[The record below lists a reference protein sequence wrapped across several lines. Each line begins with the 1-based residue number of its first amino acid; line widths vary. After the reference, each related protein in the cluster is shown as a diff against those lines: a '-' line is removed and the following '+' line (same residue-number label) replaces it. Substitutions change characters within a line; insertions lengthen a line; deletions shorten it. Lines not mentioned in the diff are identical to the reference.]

1 MGGGGRFVT
10 EAMGGGGATD
20 ASMQRLPRVVD
31 TTAGA
36 QAGPDQ
42 SMVFADVV
50 QRDDRQPVSDIKF
63 VTFTGGDQEIVLVR
77 NTGGWMR
84 MRPTVGIGPSTPG
97 DPKVLEEILDGTPL
111 DSAGPA
117 DASVGAASLRQ
128 WVAHGRKRSSVKLS
142 NYAIQHA
149 EERADFNVTGDA
161 TTSEEP
167 YGIAFDETNALL
179 YTVTKQGGVYAED
192 TTAPDALVETA
203 SIDLS
208 SYFLPGEYLIDVAVW
223 NGVGEE
229 VVVVLST
236 QRLFTLD
243 ASTLAVLG
251 QTTSVGVW
259 GTNATFSALVLTTLD
274 KLVVHKNATGD
285 VVAFVQVQARGYEI
299 APQTRPFGRVI
310 VACDLDLAGG
320 YSGPTF
326 TTATPRVYNP
336 YPTAP
341 SGWAAY
347 LASNPSLD
355 KTDFSVW
362 DFALADNGGTNYLYV
377 CHGKMRQVR
386 RLTVTN
392 VLGAGF
398 TVGAIIPCHPNY
410 SATPAS
416 NTAERI
422 VNIAVDPA
430 DYERF
435 IIFEYETSIRVVVL
449 NAGLETVNTNN
460 AHASEV
466 VNKGAAKR
474 VPVMLLAGPLTVA
487 WMFDLY
493 QVKYV
498 RKGFSF
504 ETANPVLSVEKFWT
518 YAMDGIAPVPSLD
531 AVYTLTFGGVIPYTR
546 ATSSDPFQSLAAGY
560 QPSLGNDGVH
570 ADRHSNTEQIDALE
584 DFPTPGDVSLVTA
597 CGEGGFMF
605 YTVNTVSKAVNAP
618 DFVPQPAE
626 YAAVVGGPLDG
637 WTNSGPGDFY
647 SNNALLRVIDGETYV
662 LQDIT
667 NFVTQEWALLAWR
680 YNAGTWDFVTAV
692 VVPTNYSSTAIP
704 LTFAMHV
711 TEDLSGRQFC
721 FIGTQRSGSN
731 TADGHLMVF
740 RIDQLTASDTITL
753 VEQHDLTGSYNKI
766 GGLASSGDT
775 LFVAVRAPTGTAYTG
790 RVVSYDFDTLT
801 GVVDIN
807 NPKQAIDAGQN
818 TLPEFADW
826 KMPWCL
832 RFLQTDAGTGAGIL
846 CLGSSSGTYV
856 EFGYDPANGSTATAT
871 FTSNIQP
878 NGYDGFAYW
887 TYNEAGS
894 SQVFSTAPQAFSSGS
909 VTATMLGQATGLVL
923 GTTYEVRVNA
933 YHSRGP
939 FANRVVVGSTVTFQ
953 TPVSASTAPPNAV
966 TLPPSNIGGSTARLA
981 GRVNP
986 NGEDTVAVFLL
997 TGPSGQTTTTEQE
1010 LGSGFDPILVEQ
1022 DVSGLIENSQYVYQ
1036 IRATNHNNQAATGNA
1051 ISFVT
1056 LEGSGTPV
1064 IVSVIFPTQYIT
1076 LNGANCRVRFD
1087 PNGSACQIRVDWGTS
1102 SGTYTDSTDAVVTEN
1117 DSVIDVPI
1125 TGLSPSTQYFVRVS
1139 ILSLEGLGNYV
1150 FPTETTFTTISTAN
1164 APTCL
1169 TALPT
1174 DIRDN
1179 SAIFNAYV
1187 DPNTVSTSVEFEYW
1201 DDETGDDPVHL
1212 TIPAT
1217 ATSSSGSQVTLSA
1230 TALNLQPFHRYAVVA
1245 RATNAAGSSTGQPL
1259 KFRTMGGQTGIALVV
1274 TTEPETNVTTDSAF
1288 IHGTLVTSTIP
1299 TSYYFEYWVTGSNK
1313 AFTRPTLR
1321 DFTLFEPVD
1330 PGSETVS
1337 ALISGLTPST
1347 TYNYRLVGISY
1358 ADPAVQV
1365 GSTGTL
1371 TTLADPSGTPP
1382 AIGFMDQVSV
1392 LNATIVSC
1400 DGRVDDQGED
1410 TYCKFEASTTTGFGT
1425 IAGSSV
1431 EFLVPEGD
1439 GGVTTWS
1446 EDITGLTASTAYYFR
1461 IKMIHQDGGVT
1472 SYSNVIGPI
1481 STNAVL
1487 PPTVTTSTVGAATP
1501 TTLIAR
1507 GSVVIPNDPG
1517 TPDVFAWFEYGR
1529 SPQAGGTGYEVQ
1541 GPETALGSTAGTY
1554 TMQLQMGG
1562 PQTPAPLL
1570 PNTLYYY
1577 RLKARKGAL
1586 IVQGIEESGTTQNAP
1601 SASDPNPVALSVKS
1615 LTPYSFTM
1623 EGTVETNG
1631 SDTDVVFQYVDASDA
1646 SGWASVNVV
1655 SRPAQTITDS
1665 TYTALV
1671 GDHTEFL
1678 GVANEAH
1685 TWLWR
1690 IKATNST
1697 GSDIYSYGPA
1707 PVACPAPV
1715 PPTAFPI
1722 RQVTLQ
1728 SIQNNSSQHYF
1739 LDSSSVRLR
1748 MYLRH
1753 NGVRTWMQMI
1763 WGTDPTQ
1770 DANGMLV
1777 NYTKSRWVSFRGP
1790 NANEITNSLKLTAN
1804 PPGPGQGQM
1813 RYADYLTGLS
1823 AGTTYYYQLVCWS
1836 VEGLHTS
1843 AVGTFA
1849 TSSSSAMSASW
1860 AASVGTQV
1868 PARNMMGPV
1877 PANLRT
1883 GSGTRTTSTE
1893 VTWID
1898 DSGSLDYSAAESAY
1912 SILVTP
1918 TGVTYPWNSALN
1930 ITQTDKPSTPN
1941 LRHALRN
1948 ARVGDKI
1955 RVDGSHRS
1963 IAGYFAVNGATGISI
1978 GTAVEGATT
1987 TGTASAWT
1995 GVVVNLVQV
2004 QPTQGDPD
2012 GKFDFHIRI
2021 TSGTLPTSAATVTKG
2036 GDPTFEN
2043 IQKVGD
2049 PASVI
2054 SGCRLYYSGRY
2065 CYAGVDIGGDA
2076 NSNYAATPGNTIAYW
2091 GNAFSRYPIT
2101 GVRVMPLVSSE
2112 PFGMTPMSFGNGQ
2125 GGFNGVFFRGVQF
2138 NTLMSESSTSIIV
2151 TGQAGAGG
2159 GGVWGLKDCTF
2170 DASNAESYLGYGVKF
2185 HIRSQSPTTCD
2196 FRDITFTPANEHF
2209 NYQDSPTEI
2218 NPTDAFILRC
2228 TAVGVA
2234 ADGTRSYSQRSF
2246 CQFDARGDESQNSAT
2261 GPGYAP
2267 GRATVY
2273 IDGCSAR
2280 SGIQAGA
2287 ISVFG
2292 HFGTVAVSNFTHNQV
2307 AGTNT
2312 RQSLVANEDPVKGMW
2327 LNERGYI
2334 ITALSWTSYTSNVN
2348 NEQDSY
2354 MQPRGVQELT
2364 FGTFTFASVNNKPLF
2379 ELFDAGT
2386 QDNGRVTFTAA
2397 GSSSGALFNYASWPS
2412 TAQVPQAN
2420 RIRYRM
2426 SGFTTIAAYDEFQA
2440 GKQFTTIN

>member
-31 TTAGA
+31 TTAEA
-36 QAGPDQ
+36 QAGADQ

-77 NTGGWMR
+77 NTGGFMR

-97 DPKVLEEILDGTPL
+97 DPKVLEEVLDGTPL
-111 DSAGPA
+111 DCAGPA
-117 DASVGAASLRQ
+117 DATAGAANLRL
-128 WVAHGRKRSSVKLS
+128 WVVHNRKRSAVKLS
-142 NYAIQHA
+142 DHSIVHA

-167 YGIAFDETNALL
+167 YGLAFDETNSLL

-208 SYFLPGEYLIDVAVW
+208 GYFLPGEYLIDVAVW

-251 QTTSVGVW
+251 QTTTVGVW

-560 QPSLGNDGVH
+560 QPSFGNDGVH

-953 TPVSASTAPPNAV
+953 TPASASTAPPNAV

-1010 LGSGFDPILVEQ
+1010 LGSGFDPLLVEQ
-1022 DVSGLIENSQYVYQ
+1022 DVSGLTENSQYVYQ

-1102 SGTYTDSTDAVVTEN
+1102 SGTYTDSTDVVVTEN

-1139 ILSLEGLGNYV
+1139 ILSLEGLGSYI

-1230 TALNLQPFHRYAVVA
+1230 TALNLQPFHRYAVLA
-1245 RATNAAGSSTGQPL
+1245 RATNAAGSSIGQQL

-1299 TSYYFEYWVTGSNK
+1299 TTYYFEFWVTGSNK
-1313 AFTRPTLR
+1313 SFTRPTLR
-1321 DFTLFEPVD
+1321 DFTLFEPID

-1382 AIGFMDQVSV
+1382 AIGFMQQVSV

-1410 TYCKFEASTTTGFGT
+1410 TYCTFEASTTTGFGT

-1461 IKMIHQDGGVT
+1461 IKMIHQIGGVT

-1481 STNAVL
+1481 STNAML
-1487 PPTVTTSTVGAATP
+1487 APTVTTSTVGGATP

-1541 GPETALGSTAGTY
+1541 GPESPLGSTAGTY
-1554 TMQLQMGG
+1554 AMQLQMGG

-1586 IVQGIEESGTTQNAP
+1586 VVMGAEQSGTTQNAP

-1707 PVACPAPV
+1707 PVACPAPQPHPNFAPATV
-1715 PPTAFPI
+1715 QAAA
-1722 RQVTLQ
+1722 
-1728 SIQNNSSQHYF
+1728 NSVNVAVRSMK
-1739 LDSSSVRLR
+1739 DMESARLR
-1748 MYLRH
+1748 WTCDH
-1753 NGVRTWMQMI
+1753 NGQRMWLQMI
-1763 WGTDPTQ
+1763 WGTDPTL
-1770 DANGMLV
+1770 ATN
-1777 NYTKSRWVSFRGP
+1777 TKSRWVSYQGP
-1790 NANEITNSLKLTAN
+1790 TAAQINITNN
-1804 PPGPGQGQM
+1804 PPAQGQM

-1823 AGTTYYYQLVCWS
+1823 ANTTYYAQLVCWS
-1836 VEGLHTS
+1836 IEGIHTS
-1843 AVGTFA
+1843 AIVSFTTFA
-1849 TSSSSAMSASW
+1849 VGDFSASW
-1860 AASVGTQV
+1860 LASVGTRI
-1868 PARNMMGPV
+1868 PARCQMGPV
-1877 PANLRT
+1877 PKDLRLGT
-1883 GSGTRTTSTE
+1883 GTRSSSSPGPDWGALTYTS
-1893 VTWID
+1893 
-1898 DSGSLDYSAAESAY
+1898 AEDAY
-1912 SILVTP
+1912 SIIVTP
-1918 TGVTYPWNSALN
+1918 TSITFPFDTALN
-1930 ITQTDKPSTPN
+1930 KSQVDSATTPN
-1941 LRHALRN
+1941 LSYAIRN

-1955 RVDGSHRS
+1955 WVDASYQGLAGRFTSTTGSM
-1963 IAGYFAVNGATGISI
+1963 ATGDIVA
-1978 GTAVEGATT
+1978 GVTT
-1987 TGTASAWT
+1987 FGTASEWT
-1995 GVVVNLVQV
+1995 AVVHKYVSGGNSNFSLRLL
-2004 QPTQGDPD
+2004 T
-2012 GKFDFHIRI
+2012 
-2021 TSGTLPTSAATVTKG
+2021 GTLPTSAYTTSVAAGTTPYG
-2036 GDPTFEN
+2036 AATFED
-2043 IQKVGD
+2043 IQKVVGGVL
-2049 PASVI
+2049 SGSRI
-2054 SGCRLYYSGRY
+2054 SGVSLYYSGGY
-2065 CYAGVDIGGDA
+2065 VYESPELGG
-2076 NSNYAATPGNTIAYW
+2076 SGGGFTSSPAAKVAYW
-2091 GNAFSRYPIT
+2091 GSATRRYPVT
-2101 GVRVMPLVSSE
+2101 GLRILPKTAGTTMVLSSC
-2112 PFGMTPMSFGNGQ
+2112 SHGNDA
-2125 GGFNGVFFRGVQF
+2125 GGYNGVFFRDAIITG
-2138 NTLMSESSTSIIV
+2138 LMTTNRETWIV
-2151 TGQAGAGG
+2151 NGQGGAGG
-2159 GGVWGLKDCTF
+2159 VGILGFKNVAFKQYDPT
-2170 DASNAESYLGYGVKF
+2170 SYSGYGVKQQF
-2185 HIRSQSPTTCD
+2185 RGQSPLT
-2196 FRDITFTPANEHF
+2196 RDWEDVTFTPSNEHSS
-2209 NYQDSPTEI
+2209 YIDSESEI
-2218 NPTDAFILRC
+2218 SGNSSWTIRQRV
-2228 TAVGVA
+2228 VGRS
-2234 ADGTRSYSQRSF
+2234 ADGLKTTSQRSLI
-2246 CQFDARGDESQNSAT
+2246 QIDARGDLCQNTQT
-2261 GPGYAP
+2261 GPGYPP
-2267 GRATVY
+2267 GRGTLDIVDCTAEGGT
-2273 IDGCSAR
+2273 S
-2280 SGIQAGA
+2280 AGA
-2287 ISVFG
+2287 ITIVG
-2292 HFGTVAVSNFTHNQV
+2292 HFGTINITGFTHDNEPGGAQ
-2307 AGTNT
+2307 T
-2312 RQSLVANEDPVKGMW
+2312 RQSFVLQEDPGGTEKGLW
-2327 LNERGYI
+2327 RTERGYFLHTVTVDGY
-2334 ITALSWTSYTSNVN
+2334 TANVTNEEDAFGQFRGIESLEIGDMTWTN
-2348 NEQDSY
+2348 
-2354 MQPRGVQELT
+2354 P
-2364 FGTFTFASVNNKPLF
+2364 NNKALIELF
-2379 ELFDAGT
+2379 ELGLCDNGYVRFTGAGT
-2386 QDNGRVTFTAA
+2386 TP
-2397 GSSSGALFNYASWPS
+2397 GALFSWANWPTGVNQS
-2412 TAQVPQAN
+2412 N
-2420 RIRYRM
+2420 RIVYRQQGIT
-2426 SGFTTIAAYDEFQA
+2426 SPTTYQELQD